1 MYAKSSKIFQIVA
14 KKTNEKQQIPYTFII
29 IVFFKQE
36 LALTKN
42 KAATYAIK
50 LLMHK

>member
-1 MYAKSSKIFQIVA
+1 MRKVQKFSKSSQ